1 MYVYVMACI
10 HSHVSEGR
18 RREEGRVGERER
30 DGKKEVGK
38 KKLRE
43 GGIKGGKERR
53 EERKGGEDEG
63 EPVMW
68 KLLMQKELPNDTL
81 KRLSTETLLATTCNY
96 TEDTLGV
103 QKSHLKWE

>member
-38 KKLRE
+38 KKLKVHVARTVRPY
-43 GGIKGGKERR
+43 I
-53 EERKGGEDEG
+53 D
-63 EPVMW
+63 
-68 KLLMQKELPNDTL
+68 
-81 KRLSTETLLATTCNY
+81 
-96 TEDTLGV
+96 
-103 QKSHLKWE
+103 